1 MSDAHKTP
9 TWVAAVLAHPATWWC
24 ARVALTLP
32 YWWSGIDKALHSK
45 AALAEI
51 ASLGLPSPELMYVVL
66 LAVQLLG
73 SACVIFNRMTWLGA
87 GALGVFTA
95 IVTVI
100 AHPFWSLQGAE
111 RFPAM
116 NTFLEH
122 VALIAGFAYAAMFA
136 ASRPDFGSS
145 TSKERSS

>member
-1 MSDAHKTP
+1 MSSVHKTP
-9 TWVAAVLAHPATWWC
+9 AWVAAVLAHPATWWC

-95 IVTVI
+95 IVTAI

-111 RFPAM
+111 RFPAI